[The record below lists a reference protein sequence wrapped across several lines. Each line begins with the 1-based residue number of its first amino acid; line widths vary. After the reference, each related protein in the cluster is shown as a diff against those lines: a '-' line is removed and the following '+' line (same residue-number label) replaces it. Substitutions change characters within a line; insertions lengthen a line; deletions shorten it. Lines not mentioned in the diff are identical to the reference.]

1 MNLRDFLESRISTDV
16 LYNSQI
22 NEAVNSKYIQSTLK
36 IIGSYLNKRNIYI
49 LEALPLQI
57 VKDNQILT
65 AILAWTPENNNLGCF
80 YWEIGNSAEVHSVG
94 FVSEW
99 GRVFSAFLNKD
110 TSKIKWDIDVA
121 CKGASITRVCQL
133 VEKVMLGKIRMDI
146 SSVVKEIEDAQL
158 FESYDDIMED
168 VQDDINALKKE
179 RMKIYMKIRYM
190 KNRGADI
197 KDIEELE
204 DQFHKAKSRLS
215 DARKRARAGVTTTI
229 KTTPEIDKLE
239 NKFEAQVKATP
250 GERFEDMTSYI
261 NMVIQGYKPL
271 AVICGAPGVGKTYRI
286 TQEIKA
292 NGLEFGRDWYL
303 IKGKCTPSE
312 LYVKMH
318 DYQGEGQLIVLDD
331 ADEIVKDPVAI
342 NLIKAATD
350 SSDMRIVSYG
360 TSRSPIMSSD
370 IQDKWGDG
378 EIDKD
383 GNLRYPKQ
391 FEMKSSMIIITNMRA
406 GQIDTAIKNR
416 AYLCDLNF
424 NIQEVLDIVKS
435 LMPKIQPDKLSNE
448 AKQKSYEYLVDLAKR
463 DVPMEISI
471 RSFTLV
477 ASLYQCA
484 ITSGAPESAVQ
495 RRIVEQMTLQFQR
508 GGRKY

>member
-57 VKDNQILT
+57 IKDNQILT

-158 FESYDDIMED
+158 FESYNDIMED
-168 VQDDINALKKE
+168 SQDNIKDLEKE
-179 RMKIYMKIRYM
+179 KSKIYMRIRYL
-190 KNRGADI
+190 KSRGADL

-215 DARKRARAGVTTTI
+215 DAKKMIRTGVTTTI

-239 NKFEAQVKATP
+239 DMFETRVKATP
-250 GERFEDMTSYI
+250 EERFEDMTSYI
-261 NMVIQGYKPL
+261 DMVIQGYKPL

-292 NGLEFGRDWYL
+292 NGFKFGEDWHL
-303 IKGKCTPSE
+303 IKGKCTPME
-312 LYVKMH
+312 LYTKMH

-350 SSDMRIVSYG
+350 SSDTRIVSYG
-360 TSRSPIMSSD
+360 TSRSPIMPSD
-370 IQDKWGDG
+370 MQNKWKDG
-378 EIDKD
+378 ERDKD

-416 AYLCDLNF
+416 AYLCDLDF
-424 NIQEVLDIVKS
+424 SIQEVLEIIKS
-435 LMPKIQPDKLSNE
+435 LIPKIQPDKLSNE
-448 AKQKSYEYLVDLAKR
+448 AKQKSYEYLSDLAKKNA
-463 DVPMEISI
+463 PMEISI

-484 ITSGAPESAVQ
+484 ITGGAPESAVH
-495 RRIVEQMTLQFQR
+495 RRIAEQMTLQFQR